1 MHLLLLFPPVSA
13 TPGHCALFRSI
24 FRMST
29 VSGSNEN
36 PFTSQLNVFIR
47 NDVTD
52 EVRKSTTTSIT
63 NFNTN
68 DTDTVSITNL
78 YVYEVQL

>member
-29 VSGSNEN
+29 VSGSNKN

-47 NDVTD
+47 NDVPV
-52 EVRKSTTTSIT
+52 EVRKSTTISVT

-78 YVYEVQL
+78 YAYKIQL